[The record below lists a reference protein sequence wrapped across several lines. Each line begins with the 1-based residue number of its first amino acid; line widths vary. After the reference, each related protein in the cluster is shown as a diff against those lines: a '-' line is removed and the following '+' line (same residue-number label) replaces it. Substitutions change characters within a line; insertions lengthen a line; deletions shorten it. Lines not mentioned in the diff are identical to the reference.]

1 MQYYKHILV
10 PVDLGHGEVGE
21 HILSVAKFLVGASG
35 KITLITVL
43 EHAPTGDVLENVH
56 THKDATGNPLRI
68 AHDKLSAL
76 ARSVGVDAQI
86 VLCEGAAA
94 QQILEEAEK
103 SGCDSIIIGSHRP
116 DYRDYFIGSTASR
129 VVRHA
134 QVSVMVERN
143 GPLIAPS
150 RA

>member
-1 MQYYKHILV
+1 MQHYKHILV

-21 HILSVAKFLVGASG
+21 HILSVAKFLVGESG

-43 EHAPTGDVLENVH
+43 EHVPTGDVLENVS
-56 THKDATGNPLRI
+56 THQNATDHSLRK
-68 AHDKLSAL
+68 AHEKLSAL
-76 ARSVGVDAQI
+76 AKSVGVDAQI

-94 QQILEEAEK
+94 RQILAEAEK
-103 SGCDSIIIGSHRP
+103 CGCDSIIIGSHRP
-116 DYRDYFIGSTASR
+116 DYRDYFIGSTAAR

-143 GPLIAPS
+143 GPLIPAS
-150 RA
+150 KS